1 MTPRRLHLS
10 IAFVAAALL
19 LAASLISYLLRQQ
32 SDAFEAAD
40 WVSQSLDVRARLQQL
55 LATIEDGPTQTPRA
69 LGMVV
74 GLREKMADRP
84 AAVAALERIAIDLG
98 FGRDIA
104 RASVETLIGDETG
117 LLADRR
123 NALVRES
130 RQARLALIS
139 GGVLVILLL
148 ATAFAIVVRDNR
160 QRRAAEEEL
169 KRSNEELE
177 IRVAA
182 RTAEQ
187 RLAESRLRELSRRLL
202 RVQEEE
208 RRALARELHDE
219 VGQLLGAIK
228 LNLKALSPGSDEKNA
243 ARIHDGLEIVDATIA
258 QIRDRA
264 LDLRPALLDDLGL
277 AAALDWLC
285 SQQAKRSGIPIS
297 LLASPLPTLP
307 PDLATAIYRIVQEGI
322 TNTLKHAAANHIE
335 VTLQADD
342 EGIDVSIFDNGHGFD
357 NNVVAPGV
365 GLPGMRERVETLG
378 GRLGISSTVDGG
390 TRIDASFK
398 LTPHAPDENQ
408 PAAR

>member
-19 LAASLISYLLRQQ
+19 LAASLIAYLLRQQ

-40 WVSQSLDVRARLQQL
+40 WVSHSLDVRARLQQL

-69 LGMVV
+69 LAMVV
-74 GLREKMADRP
+74 GLREKMTERP
-84 AAVAALERIAIDLG
+84 ETAATLEKIAIDLG
-98 FGRDIA
+98 FGKDSA
-104 RASVETLIGDETG
+104 RVSVKTLIGEETG

-123 NALVRES
+123 YALVKES

-139 GGVLVILLL
+139 GGGLVILLM
-148 ATAFAIVVRDNR
+148 AAAFAIVVRDNR
-160 QRRAAEEEL
+160 QRRAAEDEL

-177 IRVAA
+177 VRVAA

-187 RLAESRLRELSRRLL
+187 RVAESRLRELSRRLL

-208 RRALARELHDE
+208 RRTLARELHDE
-219 VGQLLGAIK
+219 VGQLLGALK

-277 AAALDWLC
+277 ASALDWLC
-285 SQQAKRSGIPIS
+285 RQQAKRSGITIS
-297 LLASPLPTLP
+297 FTASPLPTLP

-322 TNTLKHAAANHIE
+322 TNTLKHADASRMEIAVLTTDGN
-335 VTLQADD
+335 VA
-342 EGIDVSIFDNGHGFD
+342 VSIIDDGRGFD
-357 NNVVAPGV
+357 SDVVAPGV
-365 GLPGMRERVETLG
+365 GLPGMRERVDTLG
-378 GRLGISSTVDGG
+378 GHLGLASAQNAG
-390 TRIDASFK
+390 TRIDATFE
-398 LTPHAPDENQ
+398 LTTHDDTKNQ

>member
-19 LAASLISYLLRQQ
+19 LAASLITYLLRQQ

-40 WVSQSLDVRARLQQL
+40 WVSHSLDVRARLQQL

-84 AAVAALERIAIDLG
+84 AAAATLEKIAIDLG
-98 FGRDIA
+98 FGRDNA
-104 RASVETLIGDETG
+104 RASVETLIGEETG
-117 LLADRR
+117 LLAERR

-228 LNLKALSPGSDEKNA
+228 LNLKALSPGSDERNA
-243 ARIHDGLEIVDATIA
+243 ARIRDGLEIVDATIA

-277 AAALDWLC
+277 ASALDWLC
-285 SQQAKRSGIPIS
+285 SQQEKRSGITIS
-297 LLASPLPTLP
+297 FTASPLPTLP

-322 TNTLKHAAANHIE
+322 TNALKHAAASRIE
-335 VTLQADD
+335 VSVLAADNNV
-342 EGIDVSIFDNGHGFD
+342 DVSITDNGHGFD
-357 NNVVAPGV
+357 SNIVAPGV
-365 GLPGMRERVETLG
+365 GLPGMRERVDTLG
-378 GRLGISSTVDGG
+378 GRLNLVSTPDTG
-390 TRIDASFK
+390 TRIDVTFESTAHDD
-398 LTPHAPDENQ
+398 PENQ

>member
-19 LAASLISYLLRQQ
+19 LAGSLINYLLRQQ
-32 SDAFEAAD
+32 DDAFEAAD
-40 WVSQSLDVRARLQQL
+40 WVSHSLDVRARLQQL

-69 LGMVV
+69 LSMVV
-74 GLREKMADRP
+74 GLRERLIDRP
-84 AAVAALERIAIDLG
+84 PTSAALEKVGIDLG
-98 FGRDIA
+98 FGRDSA
-104 RASVETLIGDETG
+104 RASVETLIGEETG

-123 NALVRES
+123 NALVKES

-148 ATAFAIVVRDNR
+148 VSAFAIVVRDNR
-160 QRRAAEEEL
+160 QRRAAEDEL
-169 KRSNEELE
+169 KHSNEELE

-277 AAALDWLC
+277 ASALEWLC
-285 SQQAKRSGIPIS
+285 RQQAKRSGITIS
-297 LLASPLPTLP
+297 FTASPLPTLA

-322 TNTLKHAAANHIE
+322 TNALKHAVASRIE
-335 VTLQADD
+335 ITVLTTDGKVA
-342 EGIDVSIFDNGHGFD
+342 VSIVDNGRGFD
-357 NNVVAPGV
+357 SGVVAPGV
-365 GLPGMRERVETLG
+365 GLPGMRERVDTLG
-378 GRLGISSTVDGG
+378 GRLSLASAHNAG
-390 TRIDASFK
+390 TRIDVTFE
-398 LTPHAPDENQ
+398 LTAHDDPENQ
-408 PAAR
+408 SAAC